1 MAIPIRR
8 IEDPTKKPVLP
19 EPEEPILDIFK
30 DVPVDDRES
39 TIAPAI
45 TSRETS
51 LPAFLW
57 PVVGIIAGLGMI
69 LFGVWNSGSFYMT
82 GTRLSGTL
90 ATIFYIWQVGTIFQI
105 TGAIFV
111 YNSII
116 YLWSIRNGE

>member
-1 MAIPIRR
+1 MAIPVRR

-19 EPEEPILDIFK
+19 EPEEPISALIRYESDN
-30 DVPVDDRES
+30 RES
-39 TIAPAI
+39 TVAPAI

-57 PVVGIIAGLGMI
+57 PVVGIVAGLGMI

-90 ATIFYIWQVGTIFQI
+90 ATIFYIWQAGTLLQI

-111 YNSII
+111 YNSVID
-116 YLWSIRNGE
+116 LWSIRNGE